1 MERDS
6 LILYAKTEALF
17 FQIYPSFKNYPK
29 SEKFAL
35 CAHIKGCFVNLLE
48 KLGLAKTV
56 PSKRKTAL
64 QEAAGYINNLV
75 TLFRLSRNERY
86 ISEGFFSQ
94 IDIKITEIKKIMVGF
109 MKASSSKPRQAP

>member
-17 FQIYPSFKNYPK
+17 FQVYPSFKNYPK
-29 SEKFAL
+29 AEKFAL
-35 CAHIKGCFVNLLE
+35 CAHIKQCFVDLLE
-48 KLGLAKTV
+48 RLGLAKMV

-64 QEAAGYINNLV
+64 QEAAAYMNNLV

-86 ISEGFFSQ
+86 ISAGFFSK
-94 IDIKITEIKKIMVGF
+94 IDLKITELKKILVGF
-109 MKASSSKPRQAP
+109 MKSASRPRQAP